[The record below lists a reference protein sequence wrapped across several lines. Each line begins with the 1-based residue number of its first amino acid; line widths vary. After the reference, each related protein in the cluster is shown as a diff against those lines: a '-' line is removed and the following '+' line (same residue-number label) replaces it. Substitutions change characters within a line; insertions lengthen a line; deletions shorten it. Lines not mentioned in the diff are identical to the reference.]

1 MLFLINEGFDMA
13 KFDKSDERND
23 RRYFIDLPATVSV
36 KKMSLPQKSLEL
48 KTANISSGGAFFK
61 TPCFLPVGTQVKIDL
76 ELAIDEVK
84 KMKHTKALI
93 EFSGVVI
100 RTQED
105 GMAVSFNKD
114 YKITPL
120 AWNEFIVC
128 V

>member
-13 KFDKSDERND
+13 KFDKTDERSD
-23 RRYFIDLPATVSV
+23 RRFLLDLPAKVLV
-36 KKMSLPQKSLEL
+36 KKASLAKKPLEL

-61 TPCFLPVGTQVKIDL
+61 TRCFLPVGTQVKIDL

-93 EFSGVVI
+93 KFSGVVI

-120 AWNEFIVC
+120 AWNEFIIC